1 MKPFTLQ
8 EYYYIIFNLR
18 YLFSTNGSRLDVFS
32 IASGDLVYRL
42 SYNETGKT
50 SKKSGKS
57 KSNQNESI
65 IKSICINT
73 TNKYQLLSFH
83 LGGRICLWDY
93 EDGLL
98 LKVTFYDFLFQI
110 FSNLIL
116 NFLFRLSRQN

>member
-1 MKPFTLQ
+1 MYNLSRTIKQLP
-8 EYYYIIFNLR
+8 IF
-18 YLFSTNGSRLDVFS
+18 YKYSR
-32 IASGDLVYRL
+32 G
-42 SYNETGKT
+42 
-50 SKKSGKS
+50 
-57 KSNQNESI
+57 